1 MTAVRVVDLTVHAGD
16 VVLAGPVSLSCTTGS
31 TTGICGPS
39 GAGKSTL
46 LRALVDL
53 LPTGLRR
60 TGSVELLGR
69 DVDGRRS
76 HELRARAVLVPQTPV
91 VFPGSVL
98 DNAVFGLRHVVR
110 ASAAEL
116 RQRAEEALRE
126 AALWAEV
133 CDRLDAPAA
142 TLSVGQRQR
151 LCLAR
156 ALALD
161 PVLLLLDEP
170 TSALDPTSR
179 GVVEASVAGLRG
191 RRTVLLVSHDPA
203 QVARLC
209 DATVELRPP
218 LSSYDD
224 DPACAPV
231 REPTARDVPA
241 RS

>member
-1 MTAVRVVDLTVHAGD
+1 MTGREPAVRVVDLS
-16 VVLAGPVSLSCTTGS
+16 VLAGPQVLAGPLTFSSQVGS

-39 GAGKSTL
+39 GAGKSTV

-53 LPTGLRR
+53 LPAGLRR
-60 TGSVELLGR
+60 TGTVDVLGR
-69 DVDGRRS
+69 PVDGRRS
-76 HELRARAVLVPQTPV
+76 AALRARAVLVPQTPV

-98 DNAVFGLRHVVR
+98 DNAVFGLRHVER
-110 ASAAEL
+110 ASRAEL
-116 RQRAEEALRE
+116 RKRAEQALRE

-170 TSALDPTSR
+170 TSALDPASR
-179 GVVEASVAGLRG
+179 SVVEASVEGLRG
-191 RRTVLLVSHDPA
+191 RRTVLIVSHDRE
-203 QVARLC
+203 QIARLC
-209 DATVELRPP
+209 DATVELG
-218 LSSYDD
+218 
-224 DPACAPV
+224 APV
-231 REPTARDVPA
+231 SAC
-241 RS
+241 